1 MLEGEFTVSCGQC
14 GGEDFEEVFPV
25 PAETYR
31 QYVDGVAH
39 ELTAAVYVCCQ
50 CGHLEKFVD
59 LNEKTPPPQGG
70 GAARG

>member
-1 MLEGEFTVSCGQC
+1 MFESEFTVNCGQC

-31 QYVDGVAH
+31 QYGDGEAS
-39 ELTAAVYVCCQ
+39 ELTAAVYACRQ

-59 LNEKTPPPQGG
+59 INEKAPPPEGG
-70 GAARG
+70 GAAQG